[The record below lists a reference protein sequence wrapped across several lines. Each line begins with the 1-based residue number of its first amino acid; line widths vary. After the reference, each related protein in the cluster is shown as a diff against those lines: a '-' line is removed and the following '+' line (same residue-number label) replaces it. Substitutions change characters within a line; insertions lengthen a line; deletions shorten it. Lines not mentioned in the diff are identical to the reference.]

1 MALLPV
7 EIARYSLRMRL
18 FRSLCGLTQVKTTS
32 PRAEPDP
39 SGDRSTER
47 NPVLVKST
55 RTTGLAAP
63 TQSCVGE
70 QRPITCSGLFTREDT
85 TVSIQKLS
93 RGFKSLPLSLTA
105 RSRASDYSIYLGDDA
120 PESLRHIAELAA
132 AQIRPAKRAAVD
144 VSGLTLE

>member
-1 MALLPV
+1 M
-7 EIARYSLRMRL
+7 
-18 FRSLCGLTQVKTTS
+18 
-32 PRAEPDP
+32 
-39 SGDRSTER
+39 
-47 NPVLVKST
+47 
-55 RTTGLAAP
+55 
-63 TQSCVGE
+63 
-70 QRPITCSGLFTREDT
+70 
-85 TVSIQKLS
+85 SIQKLS